1 MKQLRFLVFL
11 LVIFTSNTIKSQQVG
26 EWRIYKS
33 YHNATQ
39 NVAVGSNIYVL
50 SYGSLYSYDNEDKSI
65 TTYDKT
71 NLLND
76 DQIAHISYNNLL
88 KTLVI
93 IYENSNI
100 DLFINEKEIYNLP
113 DLMNKSITGKK
124 LNSVFSKDEY
134 LYLSTDFGIVILN
147 IKKKEI
153 TNSYVLNKK
162 VNGIVIQNNVI
173 YAATDKGILTGK
185 LTDNLLDNSMWKT
198 LTPVIFNQIML
209 YDDKIL
215 GNNGNSI
222 QIINSSDGSTTKLTD
237 GYFTFYN
244 VSDGKL
250 MVGNENSLV
259 IFNGNLQSY
268 YKISQNENFQSL
280 SYNKSKDMY
289 WGSNGNRGLMG
300 YKYNKD
306 NNTLENVVQSILPE
320 SPIRNLFEYMNF
332 NNGYL
337 LVAGGGINQDRYSNP
352 GTIMTYKDGNWS
364 SFQEKGISEQT
375 GLRYMDI
382 TSVVEDPRDPTH
394 FFASSAGEG
403 VYEFK
408 DNKFVKLYSIG
419 NSTLTSIYP
428 KDYDKAN
435 YLEYLRVNGLVYDKN
450 NNLWALS
457 SQVENIINV
466 LKNDNKWV
474 SLDYPEISKKALV
487 KQLMFDSRGWGW
499 LCASSWKE
507 PGLFCF
513 DTNGTLENTRDDKTK
528 LYSNFT
534 NQDGTQLGSLS
545 IFCAVEDKNGA
556 VWIGTD
562 SGPLVVNNPSK
573 VFDSNFYFTQIKV
586 PRNDGTNN
594 ADFLLDKEKIN
605 TICID
610 GANRKWIGTEAGG
623 AYLISED
630 GLETIHHFN
639 MDNSPVPS
647 NNIMSI
653 TIDPESGIVYFGTE
667 AGLATYRSDA
677 TEGNESF
684 SEEAHAFPNPVKPD
698 YNGYITV
705 TGLVKDSDVKITD
718 SNGNLICTGTSLGG
732 QFSWNGKN
740 SSGKR
745 VASGVYFVLATNKE
759 GKEGI
764 VTKILMI
771 K

>member
-1 MKQLRFLVFL
+1 MKQFKFL
-11 LVIFTSNTIKSQQVG
+11 LFLMTILMSNTINSQQVG
-26 EWRIYKS
+26 DWRIYKS
-33 YHNATQ
+33 FHNATQ
-39 NVAVGSNIYVL
+39 NITVGNNIYVL

-93 IYENSNI
+93 IYENSNVDLYI
-100 DLFINEKEIYNLP
+100 DEKEIYNLP
-113 DLMNKSITGKK
+113 DFMNKSISGKK
-124 LNSVFSKDEY
+124 LNSVFPKDEY

-162 VNGIVIQNNVI
+162 VNGIVIKDNVI
-173 YAATDKGILTGK
+173 YAATTKGILTGK
-185 LTDNLLDNSMWKT
+185 LIDNLLDNSMWKI
-198 LTPVIFNQIML
+198 LTSETFNQIML
-209 YDDKIL
+209 YDDTIL

-222 QIINSSDGSTTKLTD
+222 QIINPADGSTTKLTD
-237 GYFTFYN
+237 GNFSFYN
-244 VSDGKL
+244 LSDGKL
-250 MVGNENSLV
+250 ILGNESSLV
-259 IFNGNLQSY
+259 IFNGNLKSY
-268 YKISQNENFQSL
+268 YKITQDESFQSL
-280 SYNKSKDMY
+280 SYNKSRDMY
-289 WGSNGNRGLMG
+289 WGSNGSRGLMG

-306 NNTLENVVQSILPE
+306 NNTLENVVQSVIPD
-320 SPIRNLFEYMNF
+320 SPVRNLFEYMNF

-337 LVAGGGINQDRYSNP
+337 LVAGGGINLSRYSNP
-352 GTIMTYKDGNWS
+352 GTIMTYKDGTWS

-375 GLRYMDI
+375 GLDYLDI
-382 TSVVEDPRDPTH
+382 TSVVEDPRDKTH

-408 DNKFVKLYSIG
+408 DGKFVKLHAAN
-419 NSTLTSIYP
+419 NSTLRSLQSNNDPT
-428 KDYDKAN
+428 
-435 YLEYLRVNGLVYDKN
+435 YLRIHGLIYDKN
-450 NNLWALS
+450 NNLWALN
-457 SQVENIINV
+457 SQVPNIINI
-466 LKNDNKWV
+466 LKNDNKWI
-474 SLDYPEISKKALV
+474 SLDYPEISKKILV

-528 LYSNFT
+528 LYSNFM

-556 VWIGTD
+556 IWIGTS

-573 VFDSNFYFTQIKV
+573 IFDNNFYFTQIKV

-605 TICID
+605 AICID

-639 MDNSPVPS
+639 MENSPVPS

-684 SEEAHAFPNPVKPD
+684 SDEAHAFPNPVKPD
-698 YNGYITV
+698 YNGYITI
-705 TGLVKDSDVKITD
+705 TGLIRDSDVKITD